1 MFGQLHDAFGMPLGR
16 QRRPWDGLGDFGMD
30 RRMPVPP
37 QAYEDYFKAY
47 SMAMFPGRER
57 AEVSY
62 GGKIIMPSS
71 ALAKITDL
79 ELESPFTFELR
90 TSNAADARRTHCGV
104 VEFIADEGMVYLPAW
119 MMRMLGLDEGSP
131 IHIKGTQLPRGR
143 FVKIQPQTTDF
154 LEISDPKAVL
164 EQALRNYPT
173 LTPGDIIE
181 ISYNC
186 LTFEIL
192 IMQIEPDAEGI
203 SIIETDL
210 EVDFAPPK
218 GYVEPER
225 RARTPPPTLASRLGI
240 DQSRHDTILPD
251 RAGAESRTVSG
262 DGAAN
267 PGVAAPFKGLGYTLS
282 GKLTKG
288 RKDKPITPRDPDSR
302 VRRTDIPTVVTN
314 DTVLDQVRVPAALNL
329 PFGTLFFGYD
339 VKRLNVG
346 ESKDED
352 ADKEQKEEPPKF
364 AGTGTRLGAAPPA
377 PEIIE
382 IDSD

>member
-1 MFGQLHDAFGMPLGR
+1 MPLGR
-16 QRRPWDGLGDFGMD
+16 QRRPWDGIGDFGID
-30 RRMPVPP
+30 RRMPMPP
-37 QAYEDYFKAY
+37 QAYEDYFRAY

-57 AEVSY
+57 PEVSY
-62 GGKIIMPSS
+62 GGKIIMPQS
-71 ALAKITDL
+71 ALATITDL
-79 ELESPFTFELR
+79 ELEPPFTFELR
-90 TSNAADARRTHCGV
+90 SSSAADARRTHGGV

-119 MMRMLGLDEGSP
+119 MMRMLALEEGSP
-131 IHIKGTQLPRGR
+131 IYIKGTQLPRGR

-192 IMQIEPDAEGI
+192 IMQVEPDAQGI
-203 SIIETDL
+203 SIVETDL

-218 GYVEPER
+218 GYVEPTP
-225 RARTPPPTLASRLGI
+225 RARTPPPTLGARLGI
-240 DQSRHDTILPD
+240 DQKQHDTVLPD
-251 RAGAESRTVSG
+251 RAGAASRTIVSG
-262 DGAAN
+262 TSSA
-267 PGVAAPFKGLGYTLS
+267 PGVQAPFKGFGQTLS

-302 VRRTDIPTVVTN
+302 VRRTDIPTIVTN
-314 DTVLDQVRVPAALNL
+314 STRLDEVHVPAALNL

-339 VKRLNVG
+339 VPRLNSG
-346 ESKDED
+346 EEQSDNAPKD
-352 ADKEQKEEPPKF
+352 PPAF
-364 AGTGTRLGAAPPA
+364 TGTGHRLGSAPPA
-377 PEIIE
+377 PEVIE